1 MYVFALNGQ
10 LADKYLFHTCCFTLM
25 RHHIVHGYAQIRKD
39 MLWNVVQEDLLPL
52 KSQIENI
59 ISETNWDEWEK

>member
-1 MYVFALNGQ
+1 MLTKEFKELHPRQIEG
-10 LADKYLFHTCCFTLM
+10 M

-52 KSQIENI
+52 KSQIEKI
-59 ISETNWDEWEK
+59 ISETNWDECEVNP

>member
-1 MYVFALNGQ
+1 
-10 LADKYLFHTCCFTLM
+10 
-25 RHHIVHGYAQIRKD
+25 
-39 MLWNVVQEDLLPL
+39 MLWNVVKEDLIPL